1 MADII
6 DEAMEAIALNEGAEV
21 AAIRSRLSRPGCS
34 SCECCGEDIPAAR
47 RQLLPS
53 VTTCVT
59 CQEILEL
66 RERTGQISRSNRDR
80 LPDEN
85 TF

>member
-6 DEAMEAIALNEGAEV
+6 DEAMVAIELAEDAEV
-21 AAIRSRLSRPGCS
+21 AAIRNRLNRPGRS
-34 SCECCGEDIPAAR
+34 TCENCGENIPAAR
-47 RQLLPS
+47 RQWLPS

-66 RERTGQISRSNRDR
+66 RERTGQINPQRIRPAED
-80 LPDEN
+80 DEG
-85 TF
+85 